1 VQDHTDADSLPPLK
15 RAVVYASIAL
25 TLVGIVDALHNI
37 PVVSGCAF
45 YGDCQKESFRDPPG
59 EMGKDVP

>member
-1 VQDHTDADSLPPLK
+1 L
-15 RAVVYASIAL
+15 L
-25 TLVGIVDALHNI
+25 TLVGIFDALTNL

-45 YGDCQKESFRDPPG
+45 YGECHRESFRDPPG

>member
-1 VQDHTDADSLPPLK
+1 MPDQTATHGMSPLK
-15 RAVVYASIAL
+15 ILVVASSGLL
-25 TLVGIVDALHNI
+25 TLVGIFDALTNL

-45 YGDCQKESFRDPPG
+45 YGECHRESFRDPPG

>member
-1 VQDHTDADSLPPLK
+1 MQDPTHPQALTPLK
-15 RAVVYASIAL
+15 RAAVYASVIL

-45 YGDCQKESFRDPPG
+45 YGDCERESFRDPPG
-59 EMGKDVP
+59 KLGKDIP

>member
-1 VQDHTDADSLPPLK
+1 MSPLK
-15 RAVVYASIAL
+15 ILVVASSGLL
-25 TLVGIVDALHNI
+25 TLVGIFDALTNL

-45 YGDCQKESFRDPPG
+45 YGECHRESFRDPPG